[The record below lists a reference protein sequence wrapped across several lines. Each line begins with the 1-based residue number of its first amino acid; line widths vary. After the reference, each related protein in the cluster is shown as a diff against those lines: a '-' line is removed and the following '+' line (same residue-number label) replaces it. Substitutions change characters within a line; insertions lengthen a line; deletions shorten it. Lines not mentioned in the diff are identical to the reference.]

1 MSQNPSLAQRLYG
14 DRVFHLIILL
24 ATFVLAAYAVSV
36 LGVKNL
42 FNPTVWWQSIA
53 VWFLV
58 AIIAHDLILFPLYS
72 LADRL
77 LPRSR
82 RTPPR
87 HVAFINYLRI
97 PTLAAGLLL
106 LMFFPGIIKQGAE
119 TYEAASGL
127 TQEPYL
133 TRWLL
138 ITAGLYL
145 VSALAYAVKTA
156 VRHRRS
162 TDTARPSPQLM
173 PTTDGS

>member
-1 MSQNPSLAQRLYG
+1 MSENPGFTQRLYG
-14 DRVFHLIILL
+14 DRIFHLIILL
-24 ATFVLAAYAVSV
+24 ATFALAAYAVSV

-42 FNPTVWWQSIA
+42 FNPAVWWQSIA

-77 LPRSR
+77 LPRAR
-82 RTPPR
+82 RTPSR
-87 HVAFINYLRI
+87 HVPFINYVRI

-106 LMFFPGIIKQGAE
+106 VMFLPGIIKQGAE
-119 TYEAASGL
+119 TYQAATGL
-127 TQEPYL
+127 TQEPFL

-138 ITAGLYL
+138 VTAALYL
-145 VSALAYAVKTA
+145 VSALAYVVKTA

-162 TDTARPSPQLM
+162 TDTARPSM
-173 PTTDGS
+173 PNGEDS